1 MEVHG
6 RTHMP
11 EDVKFFTQLKCV
23 IQNNKLNKLSKLRRE
38 MTDLF
43 HLFIYLFIY

>member
-11 EDVKFFTQLKCV
+11 EETT
-23 IQNNKLNKLSKLRRE
+23 KLNKLSKLRRE

-43 HLFIYLFIY
+43 HLFIYLLIHGEKLIRHNEF